1 MAEKQSNEEENGQIN
16 ENKEQE
22 KELVVDIENYI
33 KYVPLLHEPRAI
45 LKKRQKKDRQ
55 TEGLVENI
63 ESIYQNIY
71 QNIDCKENT
80 SSFTLEE
87 LLRVCPENEN
97 ENKFESKKNF
107 NFEDMDNFKG
117 RVIRS
122 SKPRGQ
128 SSKYRWNRQ
137 MKTENETNEAIVRCH
152 LNENQFIREFWS
164 QNYGRDPELEIVQQ
178 KQNKWTKSP
187 KPERRSRTRKECDE
201 TLRTKRVTRRY
212 RLEWAQSL
220 LNFKPE
226 GEEDSEEEN

>member
-1 MAEKQSNEEENGQIN
+1 MAQKQSNEEENGQIN

-22 KELVVDIENYI
+22 KELVVDIDNYI
-33 KYVPLLHEPRAI
+33 KYVPLFHEPRAI

-55 TEGLVENI
+55 IEGLTQNF
-63 ESIYQNIY
+63 ESFYQNIY

-80 SSFTLEE
+80 SSYTLRE

-97 ENKFESKKNF
+97 KFESEKNLRF
-107 NFEDMDNFKG
+107 KDSNFDFQDMDNFKG

-137 MKTENETNEAIVRCH
+137 MKTENETNEALVRCH

-178 KQNKWTKSP
+178 KQNKWTKLL
-187 KPERRSRTRKECDE
+187 KPERSRTRKNQA
-201 TLRTKRVTRRY
+201 KRVTRRY

>member
-1 MAEKQSNEEENGQIN
+1 MAEKQSNEEENRQIN

-22 KELVVDIENYI
+22 KELVIDIDNYI
-33 KYVPLLHEPRAI
+33 KYVPLLLLHEPRAI
-45 LKKRQKKDRQ
+45 LKKRHKKNSQ
-55 TEGLVENI
+55 SEGLVKNF

-80 SSFTLEE
+80 SNCTLEE
-87 LLRVCPENEN
+87 LLRVCLKN
-97 ENKFESKKNF
+97 ENKFESKN

-128 SSKYRWNRQ
+128 SDKYRWNRQ
-137 MKTENETNEAIVRCH
+137 MKTENETNEALVRCH
-152 LNENQFIREFWS
+152 LNQNQFIREFWS
-164 QNYGRDPELEIVQQ
+164 QNYGRDSELEIVEQ

-187 KPERRSRTRKECDE
+187 KPERRSKTRKNE
-201 TLRTKRVTRRY
+201 TKRVTRRY